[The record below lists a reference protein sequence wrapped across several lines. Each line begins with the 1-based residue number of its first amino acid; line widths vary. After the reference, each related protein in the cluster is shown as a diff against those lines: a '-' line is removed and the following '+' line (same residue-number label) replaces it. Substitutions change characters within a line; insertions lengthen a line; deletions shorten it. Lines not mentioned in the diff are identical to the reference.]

1 MSRLL
6 SGSSPVA
13 DCGELNETHCPLS
26 SVEWKVNEGETLEQ
40 VTVCAIVRG
49 PMRKIL
55 LGERVALNILA
66 RCSGVATKYVHT

>member
-1 MSRLL
+1 VYC
-6 SGSSPVA
+6 SP
-13 DCGELNETHCPLS
+13 S
-26 SVEWKVNEGETLEQ
+26 SVEWKVNDGEKLEQ

-66 RCSGVATKYVHT
+66 RCSGIATKYALSQPFLLDLLPPHFVEKNTS